1 MGDELTWMPAWQ
13 IAELIAAKDLSPVEV
28 LDHFLGRIEEH
39 QPVLQALE
47 HLDPAGSRAAAAA
60 AEAAVLGGDELGPL
74 HGIPT
79 AVKSHLDI
87 EGVPLT
93 IPFGVGPAVRTDPC
107 VTRLR
112 EAGAIVVGHTGMPV
126 MAADGSLDHG
136 ATARSPWDSGRTPG
150 ISSAGS
156 AAAVAAGLLPVAIGS
171 DGGGST
177 RIPAAY
183 SGLVGH
189 HPTAGLVPWVDARNQ
204 TFSDTSTIGP
214 ITRDVRDAATVL
226 SVIAGPDPRDQGGL
240 QVELPDPRG
249 ALDLGADGMRLAWI
263 DDFGFALD
271 YGVEESPQVIGAI
284 RDAAQGVTTL
294 GARLEPLDEPWED
307 YIEAFKAYSFAGFAS
322 MGLEGMAVADD
333 VWEDAAAL
341 RGRTWQ
347 RFQRLFAEHDL
358 LLCPTIHSV
367 APTIEVL
374 AERIPTGMTIAM
386 MEPGAR
392 SYAVYTGQFN
402 WLRFPAASIPCGFVD
417 GLPVGLQV
425 VGPPGSDAR
434 ILGFAHAFLTAFP
447 RDERPPIS

>member
-1 MGDELTWMPAWQ
+1 MADNLTWAPAWR
-13 IAELIAAKDLSPVEV
+13 ISELIASKDVSPVEV
-28 LDHFLGRIEEH
+28 VDHFLWRIEEH
-39 QPVLQALE
+39 QPVLRALE
-47 HLDPAGSRAAAAA
+47 HLDPERSRNEAKA
-60 AEAAVLGGDELGPL
+60 AEAAVLAGDELGPL
-74 HGIPT
+74 HGVPT

-87 EGVPLT
+87 EGVPQT
-93 IPFGVGPAVRTDPC
+93 MPFGTEPAVRTDPT

-112 EAGAIVVGHTGMPV
+112 EAGAIVVGHTNMPV
-126 MAADGSLDHG
+126 FCDDGSLDYE
-136 ATARSPWDSGRTPG
+136 ATARSPWDPGRTPG

-156 AAAVAAGLLPVAIGS
+156 ASAVAAGLLPVAIAS

-183 SGLVGH
+183 SGLVGV
-189 HPTAGLVPWVDARNQ
+189 HPTAGLVPWVDPRNQ

-214 ITRDVRDAATVL
+214 IARDARDAATVL

-249 ALDLGADGMRLAWI
+249 ELDLGADGMRLAWT

-271 YGVEESPQVIGAI
+271 YGVEESPRVISAI
-284 RDAAQGVTTL
+284 REAALGVTDL
-294 GARLEPLDEPWED
+294 GARLDTLDEPWED

-333 VWEDAAAL
+333 VWEDAAAF
-341 RGRTWQ
+341 REQTWL
-347 RFQRLFAEHDL
+347 RFQRLFAAHDL

-386 MEPGAR
+386 MDAGAR
-392 SYAVYTGQFN
+392 SYLVYTGQFN
-402 WLRFPAASIPCGFVD
+402 WLRFPAASVPCGFAD

-425 VGPPGSDAR
+425 VGPPGSEAR
-434 ILGFAHAFLTAFP
+434 ILRFAHAFLQAFP